1 MRRGR
6 LWRRRSA
13 LFFTPRRRPGS
24 SSEGRAVAAAYVYI
38 MANRRNGAV
47 YIGVT
52 TELAK
57 RAWEHRHGVMSGFTR
72 KYRCHTLVWY
82 EPHETLESARLREQ
96 RMKEWKR
103 AWKLREIEGLNPD
116 WADLADVIAHA

>member
-1 MRRGR
+1 
-6 LWRRRSA
+6 
-13 LFFTPRRRPGS
+13 
-24 SSEGRAVAAAYVYI
+24 

-52 TELAK
+52 TELA
-57 RAWEHRHGVMSGFTR
+57 RRVWEHRNDVIPGFTR

>member
-1 MRRGR
+1 M
-6 LWRRRSA
+6 
-13 LFFTPRRRPGS
+13 
-24 SSEGRAVAAAYVYI
+24 AAAYVYI
-38 MANRRNGAV
+38 MANRRNGVV

-57 RAWEHRHGVMSGFTR
+57 RAWEHRNDVIPGFTR

-82 EPHETLESARLREQ
+82 EPHETLESARLRER